1 MNQIRAS
8 VACLLDIKAILPQ
21 ATLPLTALG
30 YHLAKMPVDVRI
42 GKMLLTASL
51 LGCLEPA
58 LTVAAAL
65 AGKSPFFDPPNNREE
80 AYRAHSAFT
89 SSHNIRAVA
98 AHYGV
103 ELPGSPT
110 DDKPGDDLT
119 PPNHVFFSDHLAT
132 VNAYDLWSLVQKER
146 GPDVSYSL
154 CRERFLSHTS
164 LEEMKKL
171 RENFR
176 NHLAEVGFCQ
186 HSDARTTTSEAS
198 VGEDGDGDEVD
209 DDGDDETSRAATS
222 LSKLCVEPPIVP
234 RSPVYYAAMR
244 CALCAGLYPQIVRV
258 ARFEV
263 SSGGVVRGNNNGPLT
278 RIVQGDGVDVNIH
291 PSSLT
296 HKFVKYLLEGGQG
309 YGQSQGSR
317 LRSKDAYIV
326 YHKKVATGKVY
337 LHDCT
342 AVPAAAVLLFGGDF
356 LISRTRKGHASSA
369 GKNSS
374 KARIHDLD
382 LVEVRVGGWICFK
395 MSELHAVL
403 YRRLRDEID
412 GMMQLKVENP
422 HCDVSKKQAVLLK
435 VLEAIIN

>member
-1 MNQIRAS
+1 M
-8 VACLLDIKAILPQ
+8 
-21 ATLPLTALG
+21 
-30 YHLAKMPVDVRI
+30 
-42 GKMLLTASL
+42 GK
-51 LGCLEPA
+51 
-58 LTVAAAL
+58 
-65 AGKSPFFDPPNNREE
+65 
-80 AYRAHSAFT
+80 
-89 SSHNIRAVA
+89 
-98 AHYGV
+98 
-103 ELPGSPT
+103 
-110 DDKPGDDLT
+110 
-119 PPNHVFFSDHLAT
+119 
-132 VNAYDLWSLVQKER
+132 
-146 GPDVSYSL
+146 
-154 CRERFLSHTS
+154 
-164 LEEMKKL
+164 
-171 RENFR
+171 
-176 NHLAEVGFCQ
+176 
-186 HSDARTTTSEAS
+186 
-198 VGEDGDGDEVD
+198 
-209 DDGDDETSRAATS
+209 
-222 LSKLCVEPPIVP
+222 
-234 RSPVYYAAMR
+234 VYYAAMR

-263 SSGGVVRGNNNGPLT
+263 SSGGVVRSSSNGSLT

-309 YGQSQGSR
+309 LGQSQGSR

-342 AVPAAAVLLFGGDF
+342 AVPAAALLLFGGD
-356 LISRTRKGHASSA
+356 LLVSRTRKGHRGA

-412 GMMQLKVENP
+412 GLLQMKVENP

-435 VLEAIIN
+435 VLEAILN